1 MENVIEGGVNPEYPT
16 RGAMIRVGGS
26 DATGYVECWDKN
38 GTTLKHSDNAAEALI
53 TISSTARSVAQFI
66 YTNGNGTGLNTTT
79 PYPGL
84 PAGTVGWCFRLVSG
98 AVAINNAGD
107 TTGGSSGGTGIDS
120 ASAAPTANSPRQAS
134 VAGTLI
140 YSGQYRGQ

>member
-98 AVAINNAGD
+98 AVAMNCAGD
-107 TTGGSSGGTGIDS
+107 TIGGSSGGTGIDS